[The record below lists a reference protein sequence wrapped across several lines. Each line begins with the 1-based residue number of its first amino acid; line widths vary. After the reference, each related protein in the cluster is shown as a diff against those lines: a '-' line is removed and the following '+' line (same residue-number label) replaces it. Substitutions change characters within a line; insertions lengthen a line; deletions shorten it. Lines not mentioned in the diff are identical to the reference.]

1 MELGKV
7 VSLCRGGGWGV
18 VVELPLQGGKP
29 LSHLNTTQRQQ
40 MKNLNKWHYRMDVST
55 DHHNHDP
62 ADNYDDDP
70 DQ

>member
-7 VSLCRGGGWGV
+7 VSLCRGGGG
-18 VVELPLQGGKP
+18 ELPLQGGKP

-55 DHHNHDP
+55 DHP